1 MRVLELPR
9 RSPAAFTWT
18 ESAAR
23 LVVQEPLFDTHASLA
38 ALRRSLPDRRP
49 RNVFVGFGL
58 CSRGELSQAVPLD
71 VLGMLLPAE
80 RMRRQLGARELLVL
94 IADTH
99 ALENGFPE
107 EQVAARADALEEVL
121 RRIRG
126 ACRLWSLRIVRA
138 SSLHVSGGYRQ
149 TLERIRRRTGD
160 ECHEYVRRQ
169 FADVLY
175 LDETCGPL
183 LKVGWALSS
192 ADPQRQRDE
201 RVLDQALTRA
211 TGAPLSF
218 AYCKP
223 ARTLSEASPR
233 MPPYVVKRPDARLC
247 LDRPEDPTAK
257 LRRAQDSASPETV
270 AAFRRHLRN
279 LLYTY
284 CRVIEPLPRGTVE
297 ERLEALMARVGAD
310 APVVV

>member
-1 MRVLELPR
+1 MRVLELPH
-9 RSPAAFTWT
+9 RSPPAVTWT
-18 ESAAR
+18 EAAAR
-23 LVVQEPLFDTHASLA
+23 LVLHEPLFDTHTSLA

-49 RNVFVGFGL
+49 RSVFVGFGL

-71 VLGMLLPAE
+71 VMGMLLPAE
-80 RMRRQLGARELLVL
+80 LLRRRLGARELLVL

-107 EQVAARADALEEVL
+107 AQVTERADALEQVL

-126 ACRLWSLRIVRA
+126 ACRLWNLRIIRA
-138 SSLHVSGGYRQ
+138 SSLHVAGGYRH
-149 TLERIRRRTGD
+149 TLDRVRRRTAVD
-160 ECHEYVRRQ
+160 CHEYVRRQ

-175 LDETCGPL
+175 LDETYGPL

-192 ADPQRQRDE
+192 ADPKRQRDE
-201 RVLDQALTRA
+201 RVLDQALTEA

-218 AYCKP
+218 VYCKP

-247 LDRPEDPTAK
+247 LDRPEDASAK
-257 LRRAQDSASPETV
+257 LRRARHTASPETV
-270 AAFRRHLRN
+270 AAFRSHLRSM
-279 LLYTY
+279 LYTY
-284 CRVIEPLPRGTVE
+284 CRVIEPLPRGTIE
-297 ERLEALMARVGAD
+297 ERLEALMARVGK
-310 APVVV
+310 